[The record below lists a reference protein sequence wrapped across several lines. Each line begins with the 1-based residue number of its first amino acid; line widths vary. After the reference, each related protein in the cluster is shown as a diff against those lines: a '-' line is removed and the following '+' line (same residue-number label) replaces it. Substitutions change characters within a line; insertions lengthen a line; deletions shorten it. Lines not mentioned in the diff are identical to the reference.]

1 MIAPEFLAML
11 VCPATRQPLR
21 EATAAEL
28 AAVQQAV
35 AAGTA
40 RNRAGQPV
48 TEALDGGLVAADGSV
63 LYPVRQGI
71 PILLSGEAIGL
82 AAAGRGTP

>member
-11 VCPATRQPLR
+11 VCPASRQPLR

-28 AAVQQAV
+28 ATVHQAM
-35 AAGTA
+35 AAGAA

-48 TEALDGGLVAADGSV
+48 TEAIDGGLVAADGSV

-71 PILLSGEAIGL
+71 PILLSGEAIPL
-82 AAAGRGTP
+82 RGATSS

>member
-11 VCPATRQPLR
+11 VCPQSRQPLR
-21 EATAAEL
+21 EASAAEL
-28 AAVQQAV
+28 AAVQQAI

-48 TEALDGGLVAADGSV
+48 AEAIDGGLVTNDGSV

-71 PILLSGEAIGL
+71 PILLSGEAVPLRG
-82 AAAGRGTP
+82 AGAL

>member
-11 VCPATRQPLR
+11 VCPQSRQPLR
-21 EATAAEL
+21 VATAAEL
-28 AAVQQAV
+28 AAVQQAI
-35 AAGTA
+35 AAGRA

-48 TEALDGGLVAADGSV
+48 AEAIDGGLVVADGSA

-71 PILLSGEAIGL
+71 PILLSGEAIPLQG
-82 AAAGRGTP
+82 AMPS